1 MPIRDRIALALAG
14 TAAAV
19 LPTTAWLAASS
30 DSRRIDLLVLGAA
43 LLLQLGLLF
52 TWAVIRR
59 LPRLVVAGYGLATI
73 ALGLGFTIAA
83 PQPEA
88 GEVAGPWAFTGMLI
102 AGLLTMIAAV
112 VHSREPDR
120 I

>member
-19 LPTTAWLAASS
+19 LPTTAWLAVSS
-30 DSRRIDLLVLGAA
+30 DARRIDLLVLGAA
-43 LLLQLGLLF
+43 LVLQLGLVF

-59 LPRLVVAGYGLATI
+59 LPRLFVAGFGLATI

-83 PQPEA
+83 PAPEV
-88 GEVAGPWAFTGMLI
+88 GEVAGLWAFVGMFI
-102 AGLLTMIAAV
+102 CGLLTMIGAV
-112 VHSREPDR
+112 VHSTADAH
-120 I
+120 

>member
-14 TAAAV
+14 AAGAV
-19 LPTTAWLAASS
+19 LPAFGWLAATN
-30 DSRRIDLLVLGAA
+30 DARRIDLLVLGVA
-43 LLLQLGLLF
+43 LLLQLGLLSS
-52 TWAVIRR
+52 WAVIRR
-59 LPRLVVAGYGLATI
+59 LPRLVVAGYGLSII

-83 PQPEA
+83 PAPEA
-88 GEVAGPWAFTGMLI
+88 GTVAGPWAFAGMLI

-112 VHSREPDR
+112 VHSGEPTT